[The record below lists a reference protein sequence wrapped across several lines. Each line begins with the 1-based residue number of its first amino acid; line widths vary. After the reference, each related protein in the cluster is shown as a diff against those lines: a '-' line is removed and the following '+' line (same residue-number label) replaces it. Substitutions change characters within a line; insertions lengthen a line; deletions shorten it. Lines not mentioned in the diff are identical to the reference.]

1 MADTLQDLYTKSP
14 GTQQV
19 ATTPNAQASNA
30 TAGTATAGTATASN
44 ANASTYNAQTQD
56 VPTEN
61 LSSSRLN
68 AITSQD
74 SPLMQRARQEGMLLA
89 ARRGLQ
95 NSSIAAGAAQGAVVD
110 RATPLAT
117 QEADLLQG
125 QRLANQNASNTA
137 SQFNAGAQTDVSKFN
152 AANTTDV
159 SKTNAGLATDTSKLN
174 AQLGTDVSKLNAQN
188 ATETSRFNS
197 ETAAQKAQQDA
208 QAENAMRT
216 AVMNQNAELNKQYL
230 QGSQS
235 IDLATVQAQYQA
247 LIQSNASAANLYN
260 TYFQTIA
267 QVMSNTNMDP
277 SRVAQIV
284 GSLQQSLVGGMDFL
298 NAMGGGT
305 APGGTAPTGAPAST
319 TPTTGATTPTV
330 GVAPPIRIPRTPTS
344 GTQIFNAAGG
354 EAATT
359 GTLSNARNVLANGF
373 AQQQAIANPAPTST
387 PAPGSAD
394 TVAPSTPGPSVGDV
408 AGVLGTA
415 AKLGGKVV
423 GGSLGGTLGAAGSG
437 LSAVGDISSGN
448 YLGLIRDANGA
459 LSAIPTAA
467 GSLVGTGAG
476 LSSGVASGAAANA
489 ALGEA
494 GFGSGAA
501 SGASSA
507 AASGAGASLGT
518 LATGAGYAAAVI
530 AAGQLI
536 HKAFNANG
544 SVDRNRASF
553 AQVTN
558 DWEQVPL
565 ARVGAKGMYPVT
577 AYNIP
582 NIGWIAMTQK
592 QYDDLA
598 GKWYGAVFHPD
609 GDQEGWQKKLQDTIA
624 GLKPLTQQGIDELKS
639 KMGGSWN
646 NDSIK
651 KVLGG

>member
-174 AQLGTDVSKLNAQN
+174 AQN

-284 GSLQQSLVGGMDFL
+284 GSLQQ
-298 NAMGGGT
+298 
-305 APGGTAPTGAPAST
+305 
-319 TPTTGATTPTV
+319 
-330 GVAPPIRIPRTPTS
+330 
-344 GTQIFNAAGG
+344 
-354 EAATT
+354 
-359 GTLSNARNVLANGF
+359 
-373 AQQQAIANPAPTST
+373 
-387 PAPGSAD
+387 
-394 TVAPSTPGPSVGDV
+394 
-408 AGVLGTA
+408 
-415 AKLGGKVV
+415 
-423 GGSLGGTLGAAGSG
+423 
-437 LSAVGDISSGN
+437 
-448 YLGLIRDANGA
+448 
-459 LSAIPTAA
+459 
-467 GSLVGTGAG
+467 
-476 LSSGVASGAAANA
+476 
-489 ALGEA
+489 
-494 GFGSGAA
+494 
-501 SGASSA
+501 
-507 AASGAGASLGT
+507 
-518 LATGAGYAAAVI
+518 
-530 AAGQLI
+530 
-536 HKAFNANG
+536 
-544 SVDRNRASF
+544 
-553 AQVTN
+553 
-558 DWEQVPL
+558 
-565 ARVGAKGMYPVT
+565 
-577 AYNIP
+577 
-582 NIGWIAMTQK
+582 
-592 QYDDLA
+592 
-598 GKWYGAVFHPD
+598 
-609 GDQEGWQKKLQDTIA
+609 
-624 GLKPLTQQGIDELKS
+624 
-639 KMGGSWN
+639 
-646 NDSIK
+646 
-651 KVLGG
+651 